1 MFKNDK
7 VKIYWSGYNE
17 IQTSDWTLL
26 YDNPKTLFDE
36 LDNQKSN
43 NIDKKSNIFLCPA
56 VRNHT
61 KNTLVIRNPSKQ
73 HIKIKK
79 IEGKPMVIPDNYNML
94 PSKVVRLENLE
105 NQILVQLFNS
115 YIFFSED
122 ENLNMTLTSTY
133 FSKTPHIKYG
143 AIVPGKF
150 NIGKWFRN
158 INLEFNL
165 WKNISELI
173 IEKGEPIAY
182 INFDTEKEI
191 ELVRFDLNSKLIQ
204 FSKASAAS
212 PRWLPFATLKDR
224 YKLFKQNRVRD
235 LVLKEIKNQ
244 VI

>member
-7 VKIYWSGYNE
+7 VKIYWSGYSE
-17 IQTSDWTLL
+17 IQSSDWTLL
-26 YDNPKTLFDE
+26 YDTPKTLYEE

-56 VRNHT
+56 VRNHI
-61 KNTLVIRNPSKQ
+61 KNTLVIKNSSKQ
-73 HIKIKK
+73 HIKINK
-79 IEGKPMVIPDNYNML
+79 IQGKNIVVPDNYNML
-94 PSKVVRLENLE
+94 PSKVIRPENLE
-105 NQILVQLFNS
+105 NQILVQIFNS
-115 YIFFSED
+115 YIFFSDD
-122 ENLNMTLTSTY
+122 ENVDMTLTSPY
-133 FSKTPHIKYG
+133 FSKIQHSKYG

-165 WKNISELI
+165 WKNNSELI

-191 ELVRFDLNSKLIQ
+191 ELIRFDLNERLIQ